1 MRRLIVAAVS
11 CFALLACKV
20 ADAQAQIASAP
31 PLSERPLTLVV
42 PFAAGG
48 GTDILARLIGDRLRA
63 LTSKTV
69 VLDNKPGANGLVA
82 SQFVEKSRPDGHTL
96 MFGSNSTH
104 VIAPLLSTDK
114 NAMDAVRQKF
124 VLISII
130 ARTPLVLAVNEN
142 SKFRDLDQFLTQSN
156 AELTFGTFGVHS
168 SPHLMG
174 ALLAAQRGLRLVHVP
189 YRGSSPAV
197 TDLIGGTLDS
207 VFLTVAAVSSYVE
220 AKQLRAL
227 AVTGTQRVSLIPDV
241 PTFQEVGVG
250 GLEND
255 GWFAVFAPAGTPENV
270 VVYLRSKLV
279 EVMAEPGMQA
289 KLQELGLQDAG
300 VMSGKETDSWDKSV
314 ALTQDILRKTRIDM
328 DGR

>member
-1 MRRLIVAAVS
+1 MRRLSFAVAS
-11 CFALLACKV
+11 CLALLACKA
-20 ADAQAQIASAP
+20 ADVQAQIASES
-31 PLSERPLTLVV
+31 PLGERPLALVV

-63 LTSKTV
+63 LTGKTIV
-69 VLDNKPGANGLVA
+69 IDNKPGANGLIA
-82 SQFVEKSRPDGHTL
+82 SQFVEKSMPDGHTL

-104 VIAPLLSTDK
+104 VIAPLLSTDR
-114 NAMDAVRQKF
+114 NAMDEVRRKF

-142 SKFRDLDQFLTQSN
+142 SRFRDLNQFLAQLN

-174 ALLAAQRGLRLVHVP
+174 ALLATQRGLRLVHVP
-189 YRGSSPAV
+189 YKGSAPAV
-197 TDLIGGTLDS
+197 TDLIGGTIDS

-227 AVTGTQRVSLIPDV
+227 AVTGTQRVSLLPDV
-241 PTFQEVGVG
+241 PTFQEAGVG

-255 GWFAVFAPAGTPENV
+255 GWFAVFAPAGTPGNI
-270 VVYLRSKLV
+270 VVYLRSKLA

-300 VMSGKETDSWDKSV
+300 VMSGRETDSWDKSV
-314 ALTQDILRKTRIDM
+314 TLTQDILRKTRIDM